1 MFKNIIAII
10 TLCFVFSSCERSN
23 PDFDINA
30 DITYKVNVNQTP
42 IPWLL
47 KTETIQTYVSAGDN
61 VLANETK
68 FNDYS
73 NIDTYFKP
81 FLFYPDNKTLF
92 YSDYKGESETTEWSA
107 VKNNE
112 IVIYSDKVAPE
123 PFEQIVYKITKLTS
137 NQLEMTSRIETFNGN
152 IKTSLRTVL
161 YFERD
166 PSISFQP

>member
-10 TLCFVFSSCERSN
+10 LLCFTFSSCERSN

-30 DITYKVNVNQTP
+30 DIVYKVNVNDIP

-61 VLANETK
+61 ALINETK

-73 NIDTYFKP
+73 NIDVHFKP

-92 YSDYKGESETTEWSA
+92 YSDYNGESETTEWSA

-112 IVIYSDKVAPE
+112 IIIYSDKIAPE
-123 PFEQIVYKITKLTS
+123 PFEQIVYKITKLNNT
-137 NQLEMTSRIETFNGN
+137 QLEMTSRIETVDDN

-161 YFERD
+161 YFERNPD
-166 PSISFQP
+166 ISFAP